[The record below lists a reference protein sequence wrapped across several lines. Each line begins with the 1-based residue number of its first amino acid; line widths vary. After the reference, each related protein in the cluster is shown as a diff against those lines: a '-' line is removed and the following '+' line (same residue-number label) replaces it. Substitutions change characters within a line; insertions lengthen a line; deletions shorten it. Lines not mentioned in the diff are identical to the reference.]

1 MIRQPARKPKKTPL
15 KKVVIGLIIVLV
27 LVAAYGVFHH
37 FTTDAIKTT
46 TSGVKLA
53 PPTKQEQ
60 ASGDEQKDTIVNQT
74 KDGQA
79 NPSPTATTATGKK
92 VVTPIIS
99 YAGSDRLN
107 AYVGGVLEDGGTCT
121 ATYTQAG
128 QATIVR
134 TSTGFSNVSYT
145 QCAPITPNLP
155 AAGTWSVVVQYSSTS
170 AEGTSQAQT
179 F

>member
-1 MIRQPARKPKKTPL
+1 MIRKPARKPKKTPL
-15 KKVVIGLIIVLV
+15 KKVVIGLIIVLA
-27 LVAAYGVFHH
+27 LAAGYGILHH

-46 TSGVKLA
+46 ASGVKLA
-53 PPTKQEQ
+53 PPTNEEQ
-60 ASGDEQKDTIVNQT
+60 ASGDQQKDTIVNQT

-79 NPSPTATTATGKK
+79 SSSPTATTATGKK

-107 AYVGGVLEDGGTCT
+107 AYVSGVLEDGGTCT

-128 QATIVR
+128 QANVIR
-134 TSTGFSNVSYT
+134 TSSGFSNVSYT
-145 QCAPITPNLP
+145 QCAPITPDLP
-155 AAGTWSVVVQYSSTS
+155 AAGTWSVTVQYSSTS